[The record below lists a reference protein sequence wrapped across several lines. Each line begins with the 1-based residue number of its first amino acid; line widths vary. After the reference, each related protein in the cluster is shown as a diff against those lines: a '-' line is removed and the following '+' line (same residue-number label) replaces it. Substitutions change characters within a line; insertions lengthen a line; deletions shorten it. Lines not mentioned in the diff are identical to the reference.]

1 MSYIK
6 PEYYSLNELLQFK
19 FFEIPNY
26 QRTYSWTKKQREDL
40 FNDINKIP
48 KWRDKERHHF
58 MSTIV
63 CLHQPAES
71 KRLGTDRYD
80 KYYVVDGQQRITTLI
95 ILLKALS
102 KSMKAG
108 TPEEKEESKKI
119 ASLLV
124 KDDKRLILLQTNH
137 DNHQIFFNYLENGEI
152 PKRKTAKTFTDR
164 NMIDAFNECE
174 EFVKKWKST
183 WGLIN
188 LLSIVKNRL
197 GCIFYVLKD
206 SGSVYTVFEVLNSRG
221 LVVDWLDKAKSMLMG
236 IIYDKFPKQ
245 VANLHINHLHKT
257 WTEIYRKIGLTD
269 IPGHEI
275 VRFSATLMN
284 ENFGNRPLS
293 PEESLEYFSSL
304 CIKNR
309 DNVFVIINFISKV
322 TDKLK
327 ELYSNRRQ
335 KAVTDIS
342 QARLLAVAIKLSKYD
357 DSEKDRLLAL
367 WERISFRIFGI
378 FRKDSRTAVGDYV
391 RLAKK
396 VINKNSRYLKVYNEL
411 KELGVDYPVKQ
422 FNEMLAEKNCYDS
435 WEEELR
441 YFFFRY
447 EEHLTKS
454 KRGNIN
460 DEAWMQIWNDSPVKS
475 IEHIFPQNPYE
486 NWKDWRG
493 KLGKGP
499 NVIAKHKHRLGNLAM
514 LTPPSNSAGRNYSF
528 VKKKNVYKGS
538 AIRLLAEIA
547 NKKDWN
553 LTTIKEREKRLI
565 RWAKETWGD

>member
-48 KWRDKERHHF
+48 NWRDKERHHF

-63 CLHQPAES
+63 CLHRPGES
-71 KRLGTDRYD
+71 KRIGTDRYD

-95 ILLKALS
+95 IVLKALS
-102 KSMKAG
+102 KAMKAG

-119 ASLLV
+119 AFLLV

-152 PKRKTAKTFTDR
+152 PKRKTAKTVTDR

-174 EFVKKWKST
+174 EFVKKWKSNL
-183 WGLIN
+183 GLIN
-188 LLSIVKNRL
+188 LLSIVKNRM
-197 GCIFYVLKD
+197 GFIFYVLKD

-221 LVVDWLDKAKSMLMG
+221 LLVDWLDKAKSMLMG
-236 IIYDKFPKQ
+236 IIYDKFPKH
-245 VANLHINHLHKT
+245 VAHEHIDHLHKT

-284 ENFGNRPLS
+284 ENSGDKPLS
-293 PEESLEYFSSL
+293 PEESLGYFSSL
-304 CIKNR
+304 CVKNR
-309 DNVFVIINFISKV
+309 EKVFEIVNFISKV

-342 QARLLAVAIKLSKYD
+342 QARLLAIAIKLSKYN
-357 DSEKDRLLAL
+357 DSEKERLLEF

-378 FRKDSRTAVGDYV
+378 FRNDSRTAVGAYV
-391 RLAKK
+391 RLSKK
-396 VINKNSRYLKVYNEL
+396 IMNKKSRFSEVLYDL
-411 KELGVDYPVKQ
+411 KEMGKKYPTKQ
-422 FNEMLAEKNCYDS
+422 FTEMLAERNCYDY
-435 WEEELR
+435 WEEEAR

-447 EEHLTKS
+447 EEYLTKS
-454 KRGNIN
+454 KRGSIN

-475 IEHIFPQNPYE
+475 IEHIFPQNPNE
-486 NWKDWRG
+486 HWRG
-493 KLGKGP
+493 KLGRGQ
-499 NVIAKHKHRLGNLAM
+499 NVITKHKNRLGNLAI
-514 LTPPSNSAGRNYSF
+514 LTPPSNSACRNYGF
-528 VKKKNVYKGS
+528 IKKKKVYKES

-547 NKKDWN
+547 NKNDWN
-553 LTTIKEREKRLI
+553 LKTIKERERRLI
-565 RWAKETWGD
+565 RWAKDTWGD